1 MKRIKAA
8 GRRDS
13 MRKVAMLLP
22 GAAIASMAYGAVS
35 AARKLPAL
43 AFLIIFVSGQFCMDA
58 GGSSAAGYECCMA
71 ADAEYTALPEEY
83 YKYCREIGR
92 KYNICPELLMA
103 MIERESN
110 GDAAASNN
118 AGDTGLL
125 QVNPRWHRGRM
136 ERLGVTDL
144 YDPYAN
150 ILVAADYLAELFQ
163 KDSDL
168 YLVLME
174 YNMGPDKAV
183 SLYSRGIYSEYA
195 VRVSERAY
203 ELERLHE
210 KEGGGRDG

>member
-1 MKRIKAA
+1 MKRIKVV
-8 GRRDS
+8 RRREF
-13 MRKVAMLLP
+13 MRKVIMLLP

-35 AARKLPAL
+35 VARKLPAL
-43 AFLIIFVSGQFCMDA
+43 AFLIIFVSGLFCMDA
-58 GGSSAAGYECCMA
+58 GGSSAAEYECCMTVKT
-71 ADAEYTALPEEY
+71 ECTALSVEY
-83 YKYCREIGR
+83 QECCREIG
-92 KYNICPELLMA
+92 KQYNICPELLMA

-110 GDAAASNN
+110 GDAGASNN

-174 YNMGPDKAV
+174 YNMGPGKAE
-183 SLYSRGIYSEYA
+183 SLYSRGIYSDYA
-195 VRVSERAY
+195 IEVAERAY

-210 KEGGGRDG
+210 KEGGSRDG

>member
-1 MKRIKAA
+1 
-8 GRRDS
+8 